1 MKNQD
6 IKGICLRN
14 YVKILGICILAFFP
28 LRVNAQS
35 KTLDQTVL
43 DFYQK
48 YMIAC
53 RQFSQCPTEKDE
65 DAFFCGM
72 DIKKYITKSL
82 FEKIV
87 RSRKAE
93 PSGDL
98 LSPSDPNYLGDGD
111 YFYTYSGLCCRVGTV
126 DDNQGH
132 A

>member
-28 LRVNAQS
+28 LRANAQS

-53 RQFSQCPTEKDE
+53 SQFSQGPTEKDE
-65 DAFFCGM
+65 DAFFLRYGY
-72 DIKKYITKSL
+72 KKIYY
-82 FEKIV
+82 KIIV
-87 RSRKAE
+87 
-93 PSGDL
+93 
-98 LSPSDPNYLGDGD
+98 
-111 YFYTYSGLCCRVGTV
+111 
-126 DDNQGH
+126 
-132 A
+132 